1 MYFFFLMIRRP
12 PRSTLFPYTTLFR
25 SQPGHAPAY
34 LRTVLHDE
42 RKQPWHGPRS
52 FDGVRHCQAKRRAH
66 YGHERGRGRNHL
78 QSEIGRA
85 HVWTPVTATSRI
97 ASSAWK
103 KKNKNFIEQHI

>member
-66 YGHERGRGRNHL
+66 YGHERGREKKHL
-78 QSEIGRA
+78 QNVPAARGRILPGAAEEIGRA
-85 HVWTPVTATSRI
+85 SCR
-97 ASSAWK
+97 
-103 KKNKNFIEQHI
+103 ERG